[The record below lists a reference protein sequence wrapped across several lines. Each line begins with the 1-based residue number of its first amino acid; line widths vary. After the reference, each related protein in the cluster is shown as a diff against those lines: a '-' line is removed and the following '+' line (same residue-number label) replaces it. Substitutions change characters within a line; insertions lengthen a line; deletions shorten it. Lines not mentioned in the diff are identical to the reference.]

1 MPKMKRRR
9 LEEEEDGRG
18 KEGRRVERHKERMW
32 EGSKQA
38 WMRRRPF
45 QLLQLGVSLY
55 ILCLSFFS
63 YQRQG
68 IVQWHQTDGDSTL
81 LYLAPLYSNCIVSR
95 PQCPKDVGETV
106 AQWYI
111 TASLYVGWIR
121 YSPPPSFPPCLEY
134 KSERMAHTV
143 QGSGFIFS
151 MHSLGWRQ
159 TRGKKYLRLM

>member
-1 MPKMKRRR
+1 MVVEKK
-9 LEEEEDGRG
+9 GG
-18 KEGRRVERHKERMW
+18 EGRRVERHKERMW

-81 LYLAPLYSNCIVSR
+81 LYLAPLCSNCIVGPNAQKTSAKPPR
-95 PQCPKDVGETV
+95 NGTSQHRFTWVGSDTPLPPLSHRALNTKVREWLT
-106 AQWYI
+106 
-111 TASLYVGWIR
+111 LYR
-121 YSPPPSFPPCLEY
+121 A
-134 KSERMAHTV
+134 R
-143 QGSGFIFS
+143 
-151 MHSLGWRQ
+151 
-159 TRGKKYLRLM
+159 